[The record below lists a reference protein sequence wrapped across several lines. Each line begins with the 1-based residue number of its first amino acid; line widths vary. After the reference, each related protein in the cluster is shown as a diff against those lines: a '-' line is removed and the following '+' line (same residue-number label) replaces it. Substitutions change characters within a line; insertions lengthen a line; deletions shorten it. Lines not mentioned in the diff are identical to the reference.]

1 MTHPDR
7 LQLFQY
13 MTGILKNKQCHLY
26 RLNGIEDHLHI
37 ITHLHPTVALA
48 TLVKDIKL
56 ASSAFIKDEKLF
68 RNFDGWQKGYSAF
81 TYSLEAK
88 DNLID
93 YVKNQEAHHKSRTFK
108 EEIMGLLEEH
118 KIDFEEKY
126 LE

>member
-1 MTHPDR
+1 
-7 LQLFQY
+7 

-108 EEIMGLLEEH
+108 EEIMDLLEEH